1 MNARR
6 PLFELEAVR
15 FHHGDRPAVDGIDMV
30 IASGRW
36 YGILGPNGSG
46 KTTLLDLL
54 VRHRRPQSGT
64 IRFDGRDMAS
74 ISRKELAKTIA
85 LVPQGFDIRFPFSVR
100 DIVSM
105 GRYPYA
111 SRFGGMDAEEKR
123 FVEEILVETGLETFA
138 DRPVTDLSG
147 GERQRVVFARALAQ
161 DTPVLL
167 LDEATSNLDIHQCIH
182 LMNRVRARV
191 EQGGRTVLAA
201 IQDISL
207 AAMYCDAL
215 IVLQQGKVAAFG
227 DTADVLTPEL
237 LEDVFH
243 VRAAIDRTPEGFRV
257 AFDRR
262 LPT

>member
-1 MNARR
+1 MSAGK
-6 PLFELEAVR
+6 PLFELAAVR
-15 FHHGDRPAVDGIDMV
+15 FHHGRRPAIDGIDFV
-30 IASGRW
+30 IESGRW
-36 YGILGPNGSG
+36 YGVLGPNGSG

-64 IRFDGRDMAS
+64 IRFDNRDLAS
-74 ISRKELAKTIA
+74 IPRKELAKAIA
-85 LVPQGFDIRFPFSVR
+85 LVPQSFDIRFPFSVR

-111 SRFGGMDAEEKR
+111 SRFGGMDAEER
-123 FVEEILVETGLETFA
+123 EFVERILVETGLDTFA
-138 DRPVTDLSG
+138 ERPVTDLSG

-191 EQGGRTVLAA
+191 EEGGRTVIAA
-201 IQDISL
+201 IQDIAL

-215 IVLQQGKVAAFG
+215 IVLRQGKVIAFG

-237 LEDVFH
+237 LADVFR
-243 VRAAIDRTPEGFRV
+243 VRATIDRTPQGFRV
-257 AFDRR
+257 AFDRC
-262 LPT
+262 LPD

>member
-1 MNARR
+1 MSSGK
-6 PLFELEAVR
+6 PLFELMSVR
-15 FHHGDRPAVDGIDMV
+15 FHHGSHPAIDGIDLD
-30 IASGRW
+30 IQPGRL

-54 VRHRRPQSGT
+54 VRHRKPQFGT
-64 IRFDGRDMAS
+64 IRFDNRDMAS
-74 ISRKELAKTIA
+74 ISRKELARNIS
-85 LVPQGFDIRFPFSVR
+85 LVPQSFDIRFPFSVR

-111 SRFGGMDAEEKR
+111 SRFGGMDAEEKE
-123 FVEEILVETGLETFA
+123 FVERILVETGLGGFA
-138 DRPVTDLSG
+138 NRPVTDLSG

-161 DTPVLL
+161 NTPVLL

-191 EQGGRTVLAA
+191 VEWGRTVIAA

-215 IVLQQGKVAAFG
+215 IVLQQGKVVAFG

-237 LEDVFH
+237 LADVFR
-243 VRAAIDRTPEGFRV
+243 VRALIDRTSEGVRV